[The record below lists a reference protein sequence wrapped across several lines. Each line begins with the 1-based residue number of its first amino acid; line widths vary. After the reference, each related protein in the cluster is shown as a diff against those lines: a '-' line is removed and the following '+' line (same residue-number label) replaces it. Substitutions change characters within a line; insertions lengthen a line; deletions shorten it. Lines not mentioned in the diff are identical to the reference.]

1 MQAINGY
8 LDNGRFIPDKRVA
21 LPISSAAILIINEVA
36 QTQRRDDDKVWLIE
50 FHRLAAASTH
60 EVLRDGYFERSSLGR
75 ELLIF
80 EDGE

>member
-21 LPISSAAILIINEVA
+21 LPISSAAILIIDEVT

-50 FHRLAAASTH
+50 FHRLAA
-60 EVLRDGYFERSSLGR
+60 
-75 ELLIF
+75 
-80 EDGE
+80 